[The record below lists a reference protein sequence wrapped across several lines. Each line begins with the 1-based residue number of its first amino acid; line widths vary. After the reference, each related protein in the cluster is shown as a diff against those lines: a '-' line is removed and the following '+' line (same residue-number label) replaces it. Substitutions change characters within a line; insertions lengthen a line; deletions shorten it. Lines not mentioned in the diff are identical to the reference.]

1 MTGTWKALRAAL
13 AVSRDLGSP
22 IPMRPAQ
29 QNRVNIWKI
38 MLICSTYF
46 RPNFGVY
53 LKIVL
58 KRKKNCW
65 FKVAAGF

>member
-29 QNRVNIWKI
+29 QNRVKI
-38 MLICSTYF
+38 KK
-46 RPNFGVY
+46 Y
-53 LKIVL
+53 LDDFSYSFL
-58 KRKKNCW
+58 KC
-65 FKVAAGF
+65 